1 MLRPCAH
8 YRILHFAAGAGLV
21 LGAGLLDTGPGLAQT
36 VADPGQASAKP
47 KSAKSLGKAT
57 AAQPSAGADEAAKD
71 PEKGKRAFE
80 AGIKA
85 YEAGRHDEA
94 VNQLNAA
101 VKAGGLAGPAMAKA
115 LYYRGA
121 AFNAKGKHG
130 QAISDLTSALWF
142 KGGLDDKEKADATR
156 IRSEAYVAAGLDP
169 QGNAATASATAP
181 ASVVAAP
188 PTGGSWV
195 ASPSLSSPQLSA
207 VPAETPAASGGG
219 IDLGNVLGGLFG
231 GLTSG
236 AKPIETA
243 ALPGEIAAGP
253 VDTGNAAP
261 ATATAKGASPG
272 GEVLPW
278 GAVAEPGRAPNLRPV
293 ADGQSGTAGEP
304 AKPETKPEVRAKP
317 SRQAAAAGNAA
328 PKASGTG
335 AYRIQVGTAKSQAE
349 ADALAE
355 KARANPTL
363 GGAAVAVDTMAFGG
377 TTFYRVRVGPYATAA
392 DTRAPCAALK
402 SGGLDCLVVTQ

>member
-8 YRILHFAAGAGLV
+8 SRILQFATGAGLV
-21 LGAGLLDTGPGLAQT
+21 LGAVLLGAGPGLAQT

-47 KSAKSLGKAT
+47 KPAKSLGKAT
-57 AAQPSAGADEAAKD
+57 AAQSPAGADESAKD
-71 PEKGKRAFE
+71 PEKGKRAYE
-80 AGIKA
+80 AGVKA
-85 YEAGRHDEA
+85 YEAGRNDEA

-121 AFNAKGKHG
+121 AFHAKGKHG

-142 KGGLDDKEKADATR
+142 KGGLDDKERADATR
-156 IRSEAYVAAGLDP
+156 IRGEAYVAAGLDP
-169 QGNAATASATAP
+169 QGNAASESATAP
-181 ASVVAAP
+181 GSVVAAA
-188 PTGGSWV
+188 PTSGSWV

-207 VPAETPAASGGG
+207 VPAEAPVASGGG

-231 GLTSG
+231 GLASG

-243 ALPGEIAAGP
+243 ALPGEITAGP
-253 VDTGNAAP
+253 VDTASPSP
-261 ATATAKGASPG
+261 ATAATKDAGAG

-278 GAVAEPGRAPNLRPV
+278 GAVAQPGRAPNLRPV
-293 ADGQSGTAGEP
+293 ADGPSGTAGET
-304 AKPETKPEVRAKP
+304 AKPETKPEARAKP
-317 SRQAAAAGNAA
+317 SRQAAAAVNAA
-328 PKASGTG
+328 PKTSAAG

-355 KARANPTL
+355 KARSNPTL